1 VQYIGELGDQD
12 NNWGVYPHNP
22 SAVLTLMS
30 LIALLSLQNMD
41 ADHLHIVI
49 IIISPLGKR

>member
-30 LIALLSLQNMD
+30 LIALLSLQIMD
-41 ADHLHIVI
+41 ADHLHTVI